1 MNNIFKFSGVM
12 KMEKY
17 RVLLFSLKTKKEME
31 TTIYADEGET
41 TDDIILKVQIDGQ
54 EICAVDSNYLPA
66 YQKLRDKLLKIGC
79 GIKCNG
85 SRLNAVQS
93 GMMGANPQIYLVKLG
108 EQALSKDIVSLY
120 EYAEIDDFPNT
131 EEQIAFSQKWFNS
144 IR

>member
-1 MNNIFKFSGVM
+1 
-12 KMEKY
+12 MEKY

-41 TDDIILKVQIDGQ
+41 TDDIILKVQIDDQ

>member
-17 RVLLFSLKTKKEME
+17 RVLLFSLKTKEEME

-41 TDDIILKVQIDGQ
+41 TDDIILKVQIDDQ

>member
-1 MNNIFKFSGVM
+1 
-12 KMEKY
+12 MEKY
-17 RVLLFSLKTKKEME
+17 RVILFRLKTKEE
-31 TTIYADEGET
+31 REITVFADEGET
-41 TDDIILKVQIDGQ
+41 TDDIILKVQIDDQ
-54 EICAVDSNYLPA
+54 EICAVDYNYLPA
-66 YQKLRDKLLKIGC
+66 YQKLRDKLLKMGY

-85 SRLNAVQS
+85 LCPNAVQS

>member
-1 MNNIFKFSGVM
+1 
-12 KMEKY
+12 MEKY
-17 RVLLFSLKTKKEME
+17 RVLLFSLKTKEEME

-41 TDDIILKVQIDGQ
+41 TDDIILKVQIDDQ